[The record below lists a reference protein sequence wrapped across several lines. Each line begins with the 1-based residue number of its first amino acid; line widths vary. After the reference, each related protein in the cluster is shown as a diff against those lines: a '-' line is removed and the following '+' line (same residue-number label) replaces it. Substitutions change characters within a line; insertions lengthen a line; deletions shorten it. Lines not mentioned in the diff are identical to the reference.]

1 MCTQS
6 RAPTGRAF
14 VNALEP
20 RVLFDTVVLDGTP
33 GNDSISV
40 LVQKEVITLT
50 VNGTPSFFA
59 DDLFDAIDVRGLGGD
74 DAIVI
79 QRSGDNDIFVSGD
92 NADGSGTGNDAIEIG
107 EGNLDAVPAP
117 VVVTAG
123 GGNDLVRLHDQDN
136 NFGDSFVVRA
146 TNAQRLFFGGAFYG
160 TDLESLIINN
170 SRGNNTIQVLST
182 SPATLVSIDAG
193 AGVDTLN
200 VIDTDPASPVVV
212 QPNGAEIVNVNPDDA
227 GFAAARFDATSRIFR
242 LSIGAGGR
250 AVIAPHGAH
259 VLSMVQLFITAGG
272 TFDLTNNAAVID
284 YDGGSP
290 IAQVQADLASGYNAG
305 AWNGTGI
312 TSSTAAAQT
321 NTAVGY
327 AEATDLFGTFP
338 ATFAGVEVDN
348 TAVLLRHT
356 FYGDADLNRT
366 VNLADF
372 NRLAANFGQANR
384 RWSQGDFDYNGTVNL
399 ADFNRLVAS
408 FGSSA

>member
-1 MCTQS
+1 MCIQL
-6 RAPTGRAF
+6 RAMLA
-14 VNALEP
+14 ALEP
-20 RVLFDTVVLDGTP
+20 RVLFDTLVVDGTP
-33 GNDSISV
+33 GNDSIAL

-50 VNGTPSFFA
+50 VNGSQSFFA
-59 DDLFDAIDVRGLGGD
+59 DDLYDAIDVRGLGGD

-79 QRSGDNDIFVSGD
+79 QSSGDNDIFVRGD

-123 GGNDLVRLHDQDN
+123 GGTDLVRLHDQNN
-136 NFGDSFVVRA
+136 NFSDSFVVRN

-160 TDLESLIINN
+160 TDLESLVVNN
-170 SRGNNTIQVLST
+170 SGGGNTIQVLST
-182 SPATLVSIDAG
+182 SPATLVSING
-193 AGVDTLN
+193 GGGVDTLN
-200 VIDTDPASPVVV
+200 VVETDPASPIVV
-212 QPNGAEIVNVNPDDA
+212 QPDGAEIVNVNPDDA
-227 GFAAARFDATSRIFR
+227 GFAAARFDDTSRIFR

-250 AVIAPHGAH
+250 ATIAPHGAH

-272 TFDLTNNAAVID
+272 TFDINNNAAVID
-284 YDGGSP
+284 YNSGSP
-290 IAQVQADLASGYNAG
+290 VAQVQADLASGYNAG

-312 TSSTAAAQT
+312 TSSTAAAQA

-372 NRLAANFGQANR
+372 NRLAANFGQSNR
-384 RWSQGDFDYNGTVNL
+384 RWSQGDFDFNGTVNL
-399 ADFNRLVAS
+399 GDFNRLAAS